1 MSESD
6 LEAPPPTPSGDGDV
20 AGGEPIDGIQSRLAR
35 ARKIWRTSVV
45 VTRLLQWAGCVVG
58 AILFFCVLD
67 NLCEL
72 PAWLRLILS
81 LGAALG
87 ALGALALH
95 VLRPL
100 FWRLNDQ
107 AAAVYLERKT
117 GERENLL
124 INAVQLHRHK
134 EGGNGAIS
142 VQMIERVISQAA
154 TRAVELNCAPLWESR
169 RLRNLGLAA
178 GLALGLFVA
187 YASLMPSY
195 ARNALARYAKPLS
208 GVPALSR
215 THVLLYPTGDVE
227 VLSGDSLAVHGL
239 SYVEKGNLPA
249 EAALVTELDGAVR
262 RIPMASSPSPH
273 AELLK
278 QVGQDVPNAAFIYEC
293 PNITKPFIFYLA
305 AGDGRSLPC
314 KVTVKEKPGVEEVFL
329 EVQPPAYT
337 GMGSTHQPA
346 PSGLVHALVGSQA
359 TIVFKVT
366 RPLKSGSI
374 ALPDG
379 SAPLKKRTGNIW
391 EAGFQVLKEGPF
403 SISLLASDGV
413 ESRAAF
419 EGRILPQSDA
429 LPAVAFEMQ
438 TLNISSPPGGA
449 VPVGIRAQ
457 DDFGLKWVRLVYRKQ
472 EGAGD
477 QVEKAQ
483 DFTAAKTWEFPIPGP
498 KDTKELYPVTLDPS
512 RFTVGGTYLFY
523 AEATDHCPAVPRLA
537 RSAPLLLRVMTPEQM
552 ALKPESPFEPL
563 FHRIQKLID
572 LQIKARGK
580 TITVR
585 EFLDEVLQNKQ
596 LDKRASSIRE
606 SQLEVNSATQDLIT
620 ELAGTKNATV
630 KNSSTEVLAALR
642 GLHGGP
648 MAQAV
653 KMVEDVPHLQKDQP
667 KALAALKGI
676 ENIQNDIIN
685 KLLGLLGTVA
695 TADKEKKDNAASLED
710 SQDGQRLRDKLD
722 DLKDKVGE
730 FITEQKKVI
739 QSTEELEKKAPED
752 LTEEDKKKLGEL
764 AKEEMDWAKYFRE
777 KFTDLSKVP
786 DQDFSNSALAK
797 ELNAVYQEIQKASE
811 ALVGDNK
818 EIACRAE
825 EGGLEAAKE
834 LQTNIEKWLPDKRD
848 NIKWS
853 MEEPQGQFDVPLAD
867 LPAELEDI
875 VGELID
881 EEDKMTPDVE
891 DVSSSWM
898 DSMDKGVG
906 WDAMD
911 GPISDMSAKGVTG
924 NQLPNNMEIGG
935 RSGEGRTG
943 KSSGQFV
950 ADAAEGKGGRQTP
963 SRNTQDPYEAGHV
976 DDKSKDPIGGST
988 GGGKDAGGA
997 GQGLR
1002 GNPPPQTAKKMDRL
1016 KDAQAQLRQEAE
1028 KITTKLNA
1036 YHLPSS
1042 DMEEAVRR
1050 MKTIEDRLKSGRG
1063 FNLRQ
1068 AHSSVVDSLKDEK
1081 KVLQYQAKINSER
1094 SRDLPKNVRHGILTG
1109 MQQKAPAGYQ
1119 DLIEAYY
1126 KSLVEE
1132 KE

>member
-1 MSESD
+1 MSEID
-6 LEAPPPTPSGDGDV
+6 VNPQAVEPMGD
-20 AGGEPIDGIQSRLAR
+20 IQDRLAR

-45 VTRLLQWAGCVVG
+45 ITRLLQWAGCVVG
-58 AILFFCVLD
+58 AVLLLCLLD

-81 LGAALG
+81 LGVVFGGLA
-87 ALGALALH
+87 ALALH
-95 VLRPL
+95 VLHPL
-100 FWRLNDQ
+100 LWRINDQ

-124 INAVQLHRHK
+124 INAVQLAK
-134 EGGNGAIS
+134 VKAGGNGATS

-154 TRAVELNCAPLWESR
+154 TRAADLNLGELWESK

-178 GLALGLFVA
+178 GLAFGLFLA
-187 YASLMPSY
+187 YVLLMQSY

-215 THVLLYPTGDVE
+215 THVLVFPSGNKQ
-227 VLSGDSLAVHGL
+227 VLSGDSLVVYGL
-239 SYVEKGNLPA
+239 SYVEKGNLPS

-262 RIPMASSPSPH
+262 RIPMAPSPAPY

-278 QVGQDVPNAAFIYEC
+278 QAKQDAPNVAFVYEC
-293 PNITKPFIFYLA
+293 PNITKPFTFYLA

-314 KVTVKEKPGVEEVFL
+314 RVTVKEKPGVEEVFL
-329 EVQPPAYT
+329 DVQPPAYT

-346 PSGLVHALVGSQA
+346 PSGLVHALAGSEA
-359 TIVFKVT
+359 KIVFKAT
-366 RPLKSGSI
+366 RPLESGQI

-379 SAPLKKRTGNIW
+379 KGKTPLKQRSGNIW
-391 EAGFQVLKEGPF
+391 EAGFQVLKEGTYV
-403 SISLLASDGV
+403 ISLCATDGV
-413 ESRAAF
+413 ENINAL
-419 EGRILPQSDA
+419 EGRILPQTDA

-438 TLNISSPPGGA
+438 TLNISALPGSD

-457 DDFGLKWVRLVYRKQ
+457 DDFGLKWVRLVFRKQ
-472 EGAGD
+472 EGGGD
-477 QVEKAQ
+477 QVEKEQ
-483 DFTAAKTWEFPIPGP
+483 DLTAVKIWPFPIPGP

-512 RFTVGGTYLFY
+512 RFTVGGTYVFY
-523 AEATDHCPAVPRLA
+523 AEATDHCPAEPRLA
-537 RSAPLLLRVMTPEQM
+537 RSAPLLIRVMTPEQM
-552 ALKPESPFEPL
+552 ALKPESPFDPL

-572 LQIKARGK
+572 LQTKARGK

-585 EFLDEVLQNKQ
+585 GNLQETIQKG
-596 LDKRASSIRE
+596 LFDAHVSSGRD
-606 SQLEVNSATQDLIT
+606 SQVEVNTATQTLIT
-620 ELAGTKNATV
+620 ELAGAKNATV
-630 KNSSTEVLAALR
+630 KNSSTEILATLR
-642 GLHGGP
+642 GLHTGP
-648 MAQAV
+648 MAQVV
-653 KMVEDVPHLQKDQP
+653 KALEGVRRLQKDQP
-667 KALAALKGI
+667 QALTALKGV
-676 ENIQNDIIN
+676 EDTQTDIIN
-685 KLLGLLGTVA
+685 KLLGLMGTIA
-695 TADKEKKDNAASLED
+695 ALDKEKKDNPASLED
-710 SQDGQRLRDKLD
+710 SQDGQRLRDKLE
-722 DLKDKVGE
+722 DLKEKVGE
-730 FITEQKKVI
+730 FITAQKKVI

-786 DQDFSNSALAK
+786 DQDFSNSSLAK

-834 LQTNIEKWLPDKRD
+834 LQTNLEKWLPDKRD

-853 MEEPQGQFDVPLAD
+853 MEEPQGKFDVPLAD

-881 EEDKMTPDVE
+881 QEDKMTPEVE

-898 DSMDKGVG
+898 DSLDKGAG

-911 GPISDMSAKGVTG
+911 GPISNMSAKGVTG

-950 ADAAEGKGGRQTP
+950 ADGAEGKGGRQTP

-976 DDKSKDPIGGST
+976 DDKSKDPIGGAT

-997 GQGLR
+997 AQGLR
-1002 GNPPPQTAKKMDRL
+1002 GQPPPQTAAKMERL

-1050 MKTIEDRLKSGRG
+1050 MKAIEDRLTSRQG

-1068 AHSSVVDSLKDEK
+1068 AHSNVVDSLRDEK

-1126 KSLVEE
+1126 KSLVQENE
-1132 KE
+1132 